1 LGRNTDQE
9 KTSRWGWIFLGATEQ
24 NLLKLFERIIDD
36 PALGVP
42 VLTQLQPIGETII
55 Y

>member
-1 LGRNTDQE
+1 M
-9 KTSRWGWIFLGATEQ
+9 FGATEQ

-36 PALGVP
+36 PMLSVP
-42 VLTQLQPIGETII
+42 LLVEPHASNEIII